1 MSITCILQSKDLEF
15 NNNKNKNKNLFDAS
29 VCENMEEPE
38 FKYNEFINII
48 YIELTENWLC
58 LGTAAHHL
66 NAASGFVGV
75 VNGVD
80 IIGANVTENNHIIVV
95 GLDKSN

>member
-1 MSITCILQSKDLEF
+1 MNLSIL
-15 NNNKNKNKNLFDAS
+15 
-29 VCENMEEPE
+29 
-38 FKYNEFINII
+38 

-66 NAASGFVGV
+66 NAASCFVGV

-80 IIGANVTENNHIIVV
+80 IIRVNVTENNQIIVV
-95 GLDKSN
+95 GLEKSN

>member
-1 MSITCILQSKDLEF
+1 MLVCANIWKSLNSNTMNLSIL
-15 NNNKNKNKNLFDAS
+15 
-29 VCENMEEPE
+29 
-38 FKYNEFINII
+38 

-66 NAASGFVGV
+66 NAASCFVGV

-80 IIGANVTENNHIIVV
+80 IIRVNVTENNQIIVV
-95 GLDKSN
+95 GLEKSN

>member
-1 MSITCILQSKDLEF
+1 MLMCVYIWKSLNSNTMNLSIL
-15 NNNKNKNKNLFDAS
+15 
-29 VCENMEEPE
+29 
-38 FKYNEFINII
+38 

-66 NAASGFVGV
+66 NAASGFLGV

-80 IIGANVTENNHIIVV
+80 IIGANVTENNQIIVV